1 MQNRNSRRVRKREG
15 KREEIFE
22 GIGLRISCQI
32 NVQHQTTE
40 QEAQRTLNRTFREKK
55 KRTDTNKRTPP
66 HLSISSSK
74 IKKKISKQ
82 VRGENP
88 LLTEKQ
94 Q

>member
-40 QEAQRTLNRTFREKK
+40 PGNSENTEQDIWGKKEENKYKQKNLN
-55 KRTDTNKRTPP
+55 
-66 HLSISSSK
+66 HI
-74 IKKKISKQ
+74 
-82 VRGENP
+82 
-88 LLTEKQ
+88 
-94 Q
+94 